1 MANGGLSPQ
10 TQRKIFRYLAVFISA
25 ASICESAPHYLPH
38 ERNKAK
44 RSIINIFHGLAM
56 VMAIAIAIA
65 MFHVHGTTSFF
76 YVQIRAKSQLKLH
89 CACNV

>member
-1 MANGGLSPQ
+1 
-10 TQRKIFRYLAVFISA
+10 
-25 ASICESAPHYLPH
+25 
-38 ERNKAK
+38 
-44 RSIINIFHGLAM
+44 M

-89 CACNV
+89 CACNVWSFICGPVAGGRRQVADVEQTAAPSFLKVRHITAVKHVGNVSIL